1 MVMEMESQTSNVEEL
16 MNRLPEGYATAC
28 YEKKAMERSREIKT
42 PADLMKLLL
51 LYLTGGY
58 SQLEMSVI
66 AEELGIAK
74 IGDTGFLKKFAKCG
88 EWLAWIS
95 KAIRPSAVI
104 EYPVPDW
111 LKKYTLVALDGSDVT
126 EKGRSGRTFRLHY
139 AFDMMHM
146 MSLSY
151 KITPQK
157 IGETLLNFAIKKDWL
172 ILADRIYGT
181 LQGIE
186 HCLVNEAAFILRLR
200 HNAFKM
206 YNKDGTEINLPNELS
221 GVTSEMAKEV
231 EVYAKL
237 PSLGLT
243 KLRVCISKIPD
254 DKLAQVERRNKRK
267 ASKKQITISD
277 SAIEMSKYMVVI
289 TALPESVTATEVLSL
304 YRLRWQVEMYFK
316 RLKSILD
323 FGNVPLRREDSIMTW
338 LNGKLLVSLLIEQ
351 ILSEV
356 SFSPGQ
362 CENSQHLERD

>member
-1 MVMEMESQTSNVEEL
+1 MEMENQANNVEEL
-16 MNRLPEGYATAC
+16 IKRLPRGYETAC

-42 PADLMKLLL
+42 PAELIKLVL

-74 IGDTGFLKKFAKCG
+74 MGDTGFLKKFAKCG
-88 EWLAWIS
+88 DWLAWIVNS
-95 KAIRPSAVI
+95 IRPSAVI
-104 EYPVPDW
+104 EYPVSNW
-111 LKKYTLVALDGSDVT
+111 LKKYTVVALDGSDVT
-126 EKGRSGRTFRLHY
+126 EKGRSGRIFRLHY
-139 AFDMMHM
+139 AFDMMRM
-146 MSLSY
+146 KSLSY

-157 IGETLLNFAIKKDWL
+157 IGETLLNFAVKKDWL
-172 ILADRIYGT
+172 ILADRVYGT

-206 YNKDGTEINLPNELS
+206 YHKDGTEINLPNELS
-221 GVTSEMAKEV
+221 GVTSETAKEIEAYV
-231 EVYAKL
+231 KL
-237 PSLGLT
+237 PSLGVT
-243 KLRVCISKIPD
+243 KLRVCVSKIPEE
-254 DKLAQVERRNKRK
+254 KLAQVERRNKRR
-267 ASKKQITISD
+267 ASRKQLTISD

-289 TALPESVTATEVLSL
+289 TALPDTVTATEVLSL

-362 CENSQHLERD
+362 RENPQHLERD